1 MNNFF
6 VKHFFDMIFPTS
18 YSIFDAVRLISH
30 EIKQSTFN
38 QFSTTVDIRRFSKRR
53 EFTELGMKQQAL
65 SVGIINSYITTKGIT
80 IFQLT
85 IYDKSTIRGTTYKPY
100 IYNCYEKKR
109 ISRGDISRIL
119 SYEWYPSR
127 KRESG
132 RSTNGTSVILAERKI
147 RT

>member
-6 VKHFFDMIFPTS
+6 IKHDTVFSLYFWHHTINIPRNQTK
-18 YSIFDAVRLISH
+18 YV
-30 EIKQSTFN
+30 N

-53 EFTELGMKQQAL
+53 EFTELETKQQSL

-85 IYDKSTIRGTTYKPY
+85 IYDKSTIRETTYKPY
-100 IYNCYEKKR
+100 IYDCYEKKR
-109 ISRGDISRIL
+109 ISRRDISRIL
-119 SYEWYPSR
+119 YYEWYPSR
-127 KRESG
+127 KSG
-132 RSTNGTSVILAERKI
+132 RLTNGTSVILAKRKI